1 METLSAW
8 RHHVGRAARSAW
20 RSPTIRR
27 YAPATL
33 VILGIAAAPFA
44 LIALLGESTTSSVAP
59 ELVGLQGWISSEPVT
74 LAALR
79 GKVVIVDFWTYSCIN
94 CLRTIP
100 YLNAW
105 YERYRDDGLVII
117 GVHSPEFAFERDP
130 GRVERAVRRLQIRY
144 PVAIDSDKRTWRA
157 YANQYW
163 PHKYL
168 IDRGG
173 NIRYEQIGE
182 GGYDETERH
191 IRELLA
197 EGGRE
202 LDPLTV
208 SVAAEAVDPK
218 AIATPEIYL
227 GTYFGQ
233 FLGNPLGL
241 RGMRA
246 AVYDEPETIEPNLF
260 YLVGRWA
267 VGEEAVASAGSGEHK
282 IILRYTARAVN
293 LVAGAPGREIDVAVL
308 RDGRPLTVETKGA
321 DVVIDERGR
330 TVVRVSD
337 ERLYRLIDDRA
348 GYGMHTI
355 TLVIDQP
362 GFGAYTFTF
371 G

>member
-1 METLSAW
+1 MN
-8 RHHVGRAARSAW
+8 VRSAW
-20 RSPTIRR
+20 RSSTVRR
-27 YAPATL
+27 YMPATL
-33 VILGIAAAPFA
+33 VILAIAAAPFA

-59 ELVGLQGWISSEPVT
+59 ELVGLQGWVSSKPVT

-79 GKVVIVDFWTYSCIN
+79 GKVVLVDFWTYSCIN

-105 YERYRDDGLVII
+105 YTRYWDDGLVII
-117 GVHSPEFAFERDP
+117 GVHSPEFVFEQDTA
-130 GRVERAVRRLQIRY
+130 RVERAVQRLQIRY
-144 PVAIDSDKRTWRA
+144 PVAIDSEKRTWRA

-173 NIRYEQIGE
+173 NIRHTQIGE
-182 GGYDETERH
+182 GGYREMEQH

-197 EGGRE
+197 EDGRE
-202 LDPLTV
+202 LDPI
-208 SVAAEAVDPK
+208 AAEVEAEEVDAK

-246 AVYDEPETIEPNLF
+246 AVYDEPAAVEPNLF
-260 YLVGRWA
+260 YLAGRWKI
-267 VGEEAVASAGSGEHK
+267 GEEAVTSVGPGEHK
-282 IILRYTARAVN
+282 VMLRYIAKAVN
-293 LVAGAPGREIDVAVL
+293 LVAGAAGRELEVEVL
-308 RDGRPLTVETKGA
+308 RDSRPLTAQEMGA
-321 DVVIDERGR
+321 DVAADGRGR
-330 TVVRVSD
+330 SMVRVGE
-337 ERLYRLIDDRA
+337 ERLYRLIDDRE
-348 GYGMHTI
+348 GYGAHTI
-355 TLVIDQP
+355 TLIVEQ
-362 GFGAYTFTF
+362 GGLHAYTLTF